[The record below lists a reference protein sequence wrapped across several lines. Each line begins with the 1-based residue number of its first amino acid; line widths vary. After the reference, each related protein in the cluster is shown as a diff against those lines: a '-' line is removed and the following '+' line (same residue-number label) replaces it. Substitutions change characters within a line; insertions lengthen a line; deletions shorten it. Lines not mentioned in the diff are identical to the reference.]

1 MATIL
6 DCSVDE
12 VILSRQ
18 SSKLASTRDLTSKS
32 RQMFVLANYIV
43 NSHFNKRKEATSNE
57 VDSGVEG
64 NINTPTLF
72 NN

>member
-1 MATIL
+1 
-6 DCSVDE
+6 
-12 VILSRQ
+12 
-18 SSKLASTRDLTSKS
+18 
-32 RQMFVLANYIV
+32 MFVLANYIV